1 MRVCVRVC
9 GGGLLENERGQRV
22 DITALAERYI
32 IFWVLFGTNKLI
44 GVWVTCHISYTDIV
58 LDCQCMWNKQFGCN
72 QNTPNPPPPLNVK

>member
-1 MRVCVRVC
+1 MCMCVCMRVCVRVC

-44 GVWVTCHISYTDIV
+44 GV
-58 LDCQCMWNKQFGCN
+58 
-72 QNTPNPPPPLNVK
+72 